1 MTTTTPTTGLWAR
14 TALAW
19 NSWLERL
26 SARER
31 RAVLLAAWTLGL
43 GLVWWLAIAPA
54 LNGLRGAP
62 ERHARLDNQLAL
74 MQRLSASAEQV
85 RALNSSPPPGR
96 EAAIRALE
104 QSVAQLGPG
113 ARLSLQGDQASLT
126 LVGTSAEA
134 LSGWLSQ
141 MRINAR
147 LVPVQAQL
155 RYQNS
160 PAGWSGQL
168 VMSSPSLQAEAR

>member
-1 MTTTTPTTGLWAR
+1 MNTKTPSTGPWTRASQ
-14 TALAW
+14 AW
-19 NSWLERL
+19 SGWLERL

-31 RAVLLAAWTLGL
+31 RAVLLATWTLGL
-43 GLVWWLAIAPA
+43 GLAWWLAVAPA
-54 LNGLRGAP
+54 LQVLRGAP
-62 ERHARLDNQLAL
+62 ERHARLDTQLAL

-96 EAAIRALE
+96 AAAIRALE
-104 QSVAQLGPG
+104 QSVAQLGSG

-126 LVGTSAEA
+126 LTGTSAAA
-134 LSGWLSQ
+134 LAGWLSQ

-155 RYQNS
+155 RYQDS

-168 VMSSPSLQAEAR
+168 VMSSPSLQAEP